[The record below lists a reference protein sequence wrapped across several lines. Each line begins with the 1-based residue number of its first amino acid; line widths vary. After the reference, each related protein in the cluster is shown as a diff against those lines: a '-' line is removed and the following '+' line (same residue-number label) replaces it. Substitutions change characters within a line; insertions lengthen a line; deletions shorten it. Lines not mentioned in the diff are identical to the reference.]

1 MRCMILLGRH
11 LGDTYPLVKI
21 KDRLRGEPRVLWSL
35 RFSRRIGKQGGR
47 TGSHARRHLALPAVR
62 N

>member
-35 RFSRRIGKQGGR
+35 RFSRRIGK
-47 TGSHARRHLALPAVR
+47 PAVMPICLASR
-62 N
+62 FDDNP